1 MFRTFVPDVQRRR
14 VSLGDPRRPGGMTSM
29 ADLANLL
36 EDFWK
41 TPLDGLP
48 FARMTEGGVTP
59 AMNLREMP
67 DALEVTA
74 ELPGVAASDIEVTID
89 KGILTIKG
97 EKKFEEETQEG
108 AFHRVERSYGSF
120 SRSVSLP
127 SPVAEDKI
135 AANFANGVLTLT
147 LPKAEEAKARKIEI
161 TS

>member
-1 MFRTFVPDVQRRR
+1 MFRSFVPDVQRRR
-14 VSLGDPRRPGGMTSM
+14 VSLLDPRRPAGMTSM

-41 TPLDGLP
+41 APLEGLP
-48 FARMTEGGVTP
+48 FARNAEGVTP
-59 AMNLREMP
+59 AMNLRETP
-67 DALEVTA
+67 EALEVTA

-97 EKKFEEETQEG
+97 EKKFEEEATEG

-127 SPVAEDKI
+127 SPVAEDKVS
-135 AANFANGVLTLT
+135 ANFVNGVLTLT